1 MFNCR
6 VPHRTKW
13 VSRSLT
19 ISIISK
25 NSFPL
30 VRCELPIEITPF
42 SVYLCVFYFSS
53 CSEWMTVIRS
63 QSLPHIYSFFF
74 SGKMTAICI
83 RKQFVVGPEDK
94 NLPKL
99 NLTMCSFLLD
109 FTKNNVNN
117 GNRVWADDL
126 FTVITPQHM

>member
-1 MFNCR
+1 MGL
-6 VPHRTKW
+6 
-13 VSRSLT
+13 SL
-19 ISIISK
+19 SNHFYNFEK
-25 NSFPL
+25 F
-30 VRCELPIEITPF
+30 F
-42 SVYLCVFYFSS
+42 SVGPLRAANRNYTIFCLFVCVLFFVVLGVDDGDKIAIITSHLFILFFFS
-53 CSEWMTVIRS
+53 
-63 QSLPHIYSFFF
+63 F

-117 GNRVWADDL
+117 GNRVWAGDL